1 MKLLST
7 LFLLPLTLF
16 VCLPCA
22 AEPARLAS
30 RIEGQVYNPDRQPV
44 ADAYVELLNDV
55 ESTLSRTKTNAAG
68 RFSFF
73 GMPNGR
79 YIIKVTPAGTNLL
92 RQEQEVQIAAVSPFG
107 SDSAYVDFYLRY
119 DERAINTAPKR
130 PAEAIFVQDVPPDAR
145 RLYESGVKDLS
156 KNQSKGL
163 EKLEQAVIIF
173 PAYYDALTRLGQ
185 EYNAQKKY
193 DKAYPYLLK
202 AIDVNSRSYSSFYG
216 LAFAFYQLNQIPAAV
231 KAAEAAVILNG
242 SSTDAQLLYGIV
254 LRINGNYQE
263 AEKALLKAKSS
274 TKNQTS
280 EVHYQLALLYNKL
293 NRNIEAA
300 NELEIYLRIYPN
312 SPIKKEVQD
321 LIEKLRTAK
330 KS

>member
-92 RQEQEVQIAAVSPFG
+92 EQEQEVQIAAVSRFG
-107 SDSAYVDFYLRY
+107 SDSAYIDFYLRY
-119 DERAINTAPKR
+119 DKRVINTAPER
-130 PAEAIFVQDVPPDAR
+130 PAEAVFVQDVPPDAR

-156 KNQSKGL
+156 QNADKGL
-163 EKLEQAVIIF
+163 EKLQQAVVIF

-193 DKAYPYLLK
+193 EKAYPYLLK
-202 AIDVNSRSYSSFYG
+202 AIDVNSRSANSFYS

-231 KAAEAAVILNG
+231 KAAEATVILNG
-242 SSTDAQLLYGIV
+242 NSVGSQLLYGTV
-254 LRINGNYQE
+254 LRLNSNYQK
-263 AEKALLKAKSS
+263 AEKTLLKAKLLA
-274 TKNQTS
+274 KKPNY
-280 EVHYQLALLYNKL
+280 EIYNQLALLYNKI
-293 NRNIEAA
+293 NRNQDAA
-300 NELEIYLRIYPN
+300 NVLEEYLKLDPN
-312 SPIKKEVQD
+312 FSDKKKVQ
-321 LIEKLRTAK
+321 EMVTRLRNTK